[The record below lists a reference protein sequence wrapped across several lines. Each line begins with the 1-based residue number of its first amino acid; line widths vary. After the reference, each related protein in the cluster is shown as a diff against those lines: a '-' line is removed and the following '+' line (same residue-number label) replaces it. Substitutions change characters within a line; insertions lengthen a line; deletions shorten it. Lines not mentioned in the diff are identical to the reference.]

1 MSWDVYMSIRIPS
14 ISIPSFPNR
23 SDGIERR
30 GGASES
36 YIRMAQDYTSYLFLR
51 LTGNAKASV
60 GRIGFGYGSCA
71 SFVLAVRNMIV
82 NILRGGR
89 RVYICLV

>member
-14 ISIPSFPNR
+14 ISIPSFPSM

-51 LTGNAKASV
+51 
-60 GRIGFGYGSCA
+60 
-71 SFVLAVRNMIV
+71 
-82 NILRGGR
+82 
-89 RVYICLV
+89 

>member
-1 MSWDVYMSIRIPS
+1 M
-14 ISIPSFPNR
+14 

-30 GGASES
+30 GGAAES
-36 YIRMAQDYTSYLFLR
+36 YYTHGAGLTSYLFLR

-60 GRIGFGYGSCA
+60 GRIGFGYGFCA
-71 SFVLAVRNMIV
+71 YFVLAVRNMIV

-89 RVYICLV
+89 SVYICW